1 MQNSRRRSGHAVV
14 RSHNKFLLL
23 RKSYGNPH
31 HWHCP
36 GGMAKHNEHRIDA
49 AVRETYEE
57 TGCKIIPVKQLRQ
70 SGNAN
75 YYLCDKIG
83 GHASIRSHEILEV
96 RWFSIDE
103 VGALCEKGVL
113 KNCRLSWFELKE

>member
-1 MQNSRRRSGHAVV
+1 MDSRKRSGHAVV

-36 GGMAKHNEHRIDA
+36 GGMAKHGEHRIDA

-57 TGCKIIPVKQLRQ
+57 TGCRIQPIRQ
-70 SGNAN
+70 VRDSSNAN
-75 YYLCDKIG
+75 YWLCQKIG
-83 GHASIRSHEILEV
+83 GHAHTKSHEILEV
-96 RWFSIDE
+96 RWFTLSE
-103 VGALCEKGVL
+103 VKALDAKGLL
-113 KNCRLSWFELKE
+113 KGCAVKWFIKSL